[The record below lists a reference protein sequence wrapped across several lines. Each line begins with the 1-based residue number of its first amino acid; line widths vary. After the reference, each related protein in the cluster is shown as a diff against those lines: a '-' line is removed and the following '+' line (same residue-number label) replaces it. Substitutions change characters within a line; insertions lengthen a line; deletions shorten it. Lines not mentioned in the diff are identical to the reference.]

1 MRSIR
6 IAVLGAGAVGC
17 YLGGCLAAA
26 GADVALI
33 GRARLQ
39 QELEQYGL
47 HLTDWHGRDQRI
59 APEDVYYTQ
68 SPELLGAADFVL
80 VTVKSGATEEAGA
93 LIDEHGAP
101 GAVVVSFQNG
111 IHNARRLRERLD
123 RFTVLQGMV
132 PFNVI
137 MPGQG
142 RFHCATEGELV
153 LEGGSGREAA
163 LVASLTL
170 AGLRP
175 QLHQA
180 MAPILWGKLLMNL
193 NNPINALSGL
203 PLIEELQQR
212 PYRRVLAA
220 SIAEAL
226 NLMRRAGIQ
235 PARTGK
241 VVPSLMPGL
250 LRVPD
255 FLFRRLAGAMLAI
268 DPSARSSMADDL
280 RLRRLTE
287 VDYLNGEV
295 VRLAQEQGLTAPVNQ
310 RIIDLIHQAEARAEG
325 SPGLSGPELLAQVLS
340 PEARHYVN

>member
-6 IAVLGAGAVGC
+6 IAVLGAGAIGC

-26 GADVALI
+26 GAEVALI

-39 QELEQYGL
+39 QETEQYGL
-47 HLTDWHGRDQRI
+47 RLTDWQGRDQRV

-80 VTVKSGATEEAGA
+80 VTVKSGATEEAAA
-93 LIDEHGAP
+93 LIERHGAP

-111 IHNARRLRERLD
+111 IHNAERLRESLD
-123 RFTVLQGMV
+123 SFTVLQGMV

-137 MPGQG
+137 MPGEG

-153 LEGGSGREAA
+153 LQSGDGREGA
-163 LVASLTL
+163 LVASLAR
-170 AGLRP
+170 AGLKP
-175 QLHQA
+175 QLQQD

-193 NNPINALSGL
+193 NNSVNALSGL
-203 PLIEELQQR
+203 PLIEELRQR

-220 SIAEAL
+220 CIAEAL
-226 NLMRRAGIQ
+226 EILQQADIQ

-241 VVPSLMPGL
+241 VVPALMPGL

-255 FLFRRLAGAMLAI
+255 WLFRRLAGAMLAI
-268 DPSARSSMADDL
+268 DPAARSSMADDL
-280 RLRRLTE
+280 RLRRKTE
-287 VDYLNGEV
+287 VDYLNGEIV
-295 VRLAQEQGLTAPVNQ
+295 QLAQKQGLAAPVNQ
-310 RIIDLIHQAEARAEG
+310 RIMDLVREAETRNEG
-325 SPGLSGPELLAQVLS
+325 SPNLSGRDLLEQVLG
-340 PEARHYVN
+340 